1 MQSSHEVQEVQSRK
15 PSFWMRFLLTI
26 NFLVIASL
34 AGGIFWTRY
43 QGEQKQQELIAR
55 ADIRY
60 IDIQRQD
67 LRLFA
72 LPLAWSV
79 RKELMRFNYDQI
91 DEYFNEL
98 IKRKGFAMVMLVDPS
113 GIIKVSTDRKLLG
126 ASFSRSYPGMNLGTS
141 ELMFY
146 PLQKGTG
153 IFLVPV
159 MGLNEK
165 IGTIAF
171 LYSYQEFLHP

>member
-1 MQSSHEVQEVQSRK
+1 MQSNHDVQEVQRRK
-15 PSFWMRFLLTI
+15 PSFWMRFLLVI

-43 QGEQKQQELIAR
+43 EGEQKQQELTER

-67 LRLFA
+67 MKLFA
-72 LPLAWSV
+72 LPLTWSV
-79 RKELMRFNYDQI
+79 RKELMRSNYDQI

-98 IKRKGFAMVMLVDPS
+98 IKRKGFSKIMLVDPS
-113 GIIKVSTDRKLLG
+113 GIIKVSTDRKLQG
-126 ASFSRSYPGMNLGTS
+126 GSFSRSYPGMNLGTS
-141 ELMFY
+141 EMMSY
-146 PLQKGTG
+146 PLQKGTSMV
-153 IFLVPV
+153 LVPV
-159 MGLNEK
+159 MGLSEK

-171 LYSYQEFLHP
+171 LYSYQEF

>member
-43 QGEQKQQELIAR
+43 QGEQKQQQFTER
-55 ADIRY
+55 AEIQY
-60 IDIQRQD
+60 IDMQRQEMK
-67 LRLFA
+67 LFA

-79 RKELMRFNYDQI
+79 RKELMRFNYEQI
-91 DEYFNEL
+91 DEYFNAL
-98 IKRKGFAMVMLVDPS
+98 IKRKGFGLIMLVDPS
-113 GIIKVSTDRKLLG
+113 GTIKVSTDRKLQG
-126 ASFSRSYPGMNLGTS
+126 SPFSRSYPGMNLGSS
-141 ELMFY
+141 ELVFY
-146 PLQKGTG
+146 PVQKGKSML
-153 IFLVPV
+153 LVPV

-171 LYSYQEFLHP
+171 VCTYQELMLP

>member
-1 MQSSHEVQEVQSRK
+1 MQSSNDVQEVPRRK
-15 PSFWMRFLLTI
+15 PSFWTRFLLII

-34 AGGIFWTRY
+34 IGGIFWTRY
-43 QGEQKQQELIAR
+43 QGEQKQQLLTER
-55 ADIRY
+55 AEIRY
-60 IDIQRQD
+60 IDIQRQE
-67 LRLFA
+67 LKLFA

-98 IKRKGFAMVMLVDPS
+98 IKRKGFGVIMLVDPS
-113 GIIKVSTDRKLLG
+113 GTIKVSTDRKLQG
-126 ASFSRSYPGMNLGTS
+126 SPFSRSYPGMNLGSS
-141 ELMFY
+141 ELVFY
-146 PLQKGTG
+146 PVQQGKSM
-153 IFLVPV
+153 FLVPV

-171 LYSYQEFLHP
+171 LCSYQELMLP

>member
-126 ASFSRSYPGMNLGTS
+126 ALKP
-141 ELMFY
+141 
-146 PLQKGTG
+146 
-153 IFLVPV
+153 
-159 MGLNEK
+159 
-165 IGTIAF
+165 
-171 LYSYQEFLHP
+171 